1 MQTNDSRIM
10 ELIINGLIAVGIAL
24 VPIMILLFNQTYR
37 NNLFKLLGNFNQLF
51 KKKNSIKITIDTI
64 KTKNEN
70 KE

>member
-24 VPIMILLFNQTYR
+24 VPIMILLFNQTYH

-51 KKKNSIKITIDTI
+51 KKKNSI
-64 KTKNEN
+64 NLR
-70 KE
+70 